1 MFKKNTL
8 KKNSYYNIS
17 SYYVLLYL
25 FLIIAFGINKN
36 CYGQIVNDLPR
47 GAQQSS
53 TKKDSSAMKQD
64 SVVIAVKLKAVSF
77 NLENIFD
84 TIPFKDSILTADFP
98 YFNDLD
104 RFDFPVLDNG
114 YIGSSSRP
122 LAGFGYNTGFKLG
135 LNQYDL
141 YNIDTRY
148 FHISNVPLTTLYFSP
163 GSEPSEFTTRAR
175 FSKNFKDVSLNI
187 NYARINN
194 IGKYKDQN
202 NKHTNLDVGLWKGN
216 LESRFNTFFN
226 FMVSV
231 NEEHH
236 NGGISNENL
245 LYEGAYLYRQNVPV
259 NLSEAVS
266 RYDNYRLSLT
276 EYYELHRNSKRYFG
290 FSPYLIGEIEYSKG
304 FYKFYDKNV
313 SGDDVVY
320 KSYIVDEIG
329 LRNYTG
335 FNHISTD
342 FSLFGVKKSSNYIK
356 IGFNYKRIKYTHEP
370 LATNSANQ
378 VYVYSRSSIGILNNV
393 LLNWN
398 TKFHFGD
405 FRGEYDLKFGAKYKN
420 RYFTIGGSI
429 NRGVYSASFY
439 NNNLWLSHRK
449 VYVNSFKK
457 IKDSEISGILS
468 VDKLGFSAA
477 INAHLINNYIFYDDS
492 LMARQMTGNLSYASL
507 NIKENIKLWIFH
519 LDNSVYLFNSS
530 SRNKPLPKYTLKSK
544 FYITPKLFKKR
555 LRLNTGFEFNYWDKF
570 HNYGYNPVLANYFVQ
585 QNTKLDNYR
594 RLDFFLSAKI
604 DQFLFF
610 VRINHI
616 LFYADHFVPFKV
628 ISYPQNDMFY
638 RIGVQWTLV
647 Q

>member
-1 MFKKNTL
+1 M
-8 KKNSYYNIS
+8 
-17 SYYVLLYL
+17 L
-25 FLIIAFGINKN
+25 FVFVIGINN
-36 CYGQIVNDLPR
+36 SCYGQNVNDLR
-47 GAQQSS
+47 ISSVSHS
-53 TKKDSSAMKQD
+53 TKKDSSALKQD

-84 TIPFKDSILTADFP
+84 TIPFKDSILSADFP

-114 YIGSSSRP
+114 YIGSASRP
-122 LAGFGYNTGFKLG
+122 LVGFGYKTGFKLG
-135 LNQYDL
+135 LNQHKL
-141 YNIDTRY
+141 YNIDTKC
-148 FHISNVPLTTLYFSP
+148 FHIGNVPLTTLYFSP
-163 GSEPSEFTTRAR
+163 GSEPSEFTTKAK

-194 IGKYKDQN
+194 IGKYKDQD
-202 NKHTNLDVGLWKGN
+202 NKHTNLDVGLWKGD
-216 LESRFNTFFN
+216 LKSRFNTFFN
-226 FMVSV
+226 FTVSV
-231 NEEHH
+231 HEEHQ

-245 LYEGAYLYRQNVPV
+245 LHEGAYLYRQNVPISL
-259 NLSEAVS
+259 NNAVS
-266 RYDNYRLSLT
+266 RYDNYKLNLT
-276 EYYELHRNSKRYFG
+276 EYYKLRGNSKRYFG
-290 FSPYLIGEIEYSKG
+290 LSPYLIGEIELSKG
-304 FYKFYDKNV
+304 FYKFFDDNV
-313 SGDDVVY
+313 KGNGFVY

-356 IGFNYKRIKYTHEP
+356 IGFNYKRINYNHEP
-370 LATNSANQ
+370 LGTISANQ
-378 VYVYSRSSIGILNNV
+378 MYVYSRSSLRLSNTIL
-393 LLNWN
+393 LDWD

-405 FRGEYDLKFGAKYKN
+405 FSGDYYLKFGAKYKN
-420 RYFTIGGSI
+420 RYFTLGGGVK
-429 NRGVYSASFY
+429 RGAYSPNFY
-439 NNNLWLSHRK
+439 ENNLWLSQKK
-449 VYVNSFKK
+449 VYINNFNK
-457 IKDSEISGILS
+457 IKDSEISGVLS
-468 VDKLGFSAA
+468 VDKIGFNISV
-477 INAHLINNYIFYDDS
+477 NTHLINDYIFYDDS
-492 LMARQMTGNLSYASL
+492 LRAQQMAGNLFFSSL

-530 SRNKPLPKYTLKSK
+530 SKNKPLPKYTLKSK

-555 LRLNTGFEFNYWDKF
+555 LDLNTGVELNYWDKF

-585 QNTKLDNYR
+585 QNTELDNYR

-604 DQFLFF
+604 DEFLFF
-610 VRINHI
+610 VRVNHI
-616 LFYADHFVPFKV
+616 LFYTDYNVPFKV